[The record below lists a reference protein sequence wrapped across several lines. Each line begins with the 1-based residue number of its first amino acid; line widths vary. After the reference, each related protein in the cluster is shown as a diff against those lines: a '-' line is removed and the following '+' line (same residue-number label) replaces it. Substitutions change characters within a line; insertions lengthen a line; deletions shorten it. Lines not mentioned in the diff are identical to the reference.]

1 MARISGTTA
10 LRAALGGIAGGLRGL
25 GAMREEQRLAAEQER
40 ERKRQEMLDERQR
53 MLDRS
58 MLQREGYEETG
69 AMDRLR
75 AGGREATF
83 RTVFGPPE
91 QRRPGDARA
100 VAAALE
106 SAMPRQTME
115 LGGVQYERTSPRA
128 LELRQ
133 AEQEQMREQNKRLA
147 TRQERDAERAS
158 TLDAARRANLDPDK
172 VELLLNAPPAVQSVL
187 AARLFPAPQQAS
199 RRIELSD
206 EEEEAA
212 GRAFIAANSRNP
224 KLASALNAAFA
235 QDPAM
240 AQRPGQTAYRLMKRG
255 AVPKVGAATKG
266 YEPPKPQAER
276 DRSLLKGIGLGMSST
291 GELTEEETE
300 PTAAPAPRA
309 TPAAPAYD
317 KQQDQEYLDAV
328 DAIINLQAPR
338 GEVIRMYQERTGRK
352 WPGML

>member
-1 MARISGTTA
+1 MARGLGLTA
-10 LRAALGGIAGGLRGL
+10 LRVALGGLSGVGQDRA
-25 GAMREEQRLAAEQER
+25 AMREAQRVEQEQAR
-40 ERKRQEMLDERQR
+40 ALERQR
-53 MLDRS
+53 
-58 MLQREGYEETG
+58 REGYEETG
-69 AMDRLR
+69 VMDQLR

-106 SAMPRQTME
+106 SAMPRQTITMD
-115 LGGVQYERTSPRA
+115 GQQFERTSPRA

-147 TRQERDAERAS
+147 ARQERDAERAA
-158 TLDAARRANLDPDK
+158 TLDAAKRANLDPDK
-172 VELLLNAPPAVQSVL
+172 VQLLLNAPPAVQGVL

-212 GRAFIAANSRNP
+212 GRAFIAANARNP

-255 AVPKVGAATKG
+255 AVPKMGAATKG
-266 YEPPKPQAER
+266 YEPPKSQAEQ
-276 DRSLLKGIGLGMSST
+276 DKSLLKGIGFGVSNT
-291 GELTEEETE
+291 GELTEEGAA

-309 TPAAPAYD
+309 TPTAPAYD

-328 DAIINLQAPR
+328 DAITNLQAPR